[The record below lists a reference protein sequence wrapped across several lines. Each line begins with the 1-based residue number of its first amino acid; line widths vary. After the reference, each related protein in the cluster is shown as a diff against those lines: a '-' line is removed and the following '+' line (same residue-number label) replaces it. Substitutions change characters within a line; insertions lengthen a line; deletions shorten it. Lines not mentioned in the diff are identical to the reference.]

1 MLRLYQSLAI
11 VEVIHASI
19 GLVRSSVITTLIQIS
34 SRLFIVW
41 GIVYLLPE
49 VTRENFGVPLI
60 IISWS
65 IAEMVRYAYYMA
77 DICGVLSIYGF
88 ISNRDFRKS
97 LKIHFK
103 FLFQG
108 EILLVLGGIK
118 SLKETGKYSVNLP
131 NALNCSFSYL
141 VVLVVALIIYVPGSK
156 TMYTHMLRQRK
167 KILWKKD

>member
-1 MLRLYQSLAI
+1 
-11 VEVIHASI
+11 
-19 GLVRSSVITTLIQIS
+19 
-34 SRLFIVW
+34 
-41 GIVYLLPE
+41 
-49 VTRENFGVPLI
+49 
-60 IISWS
+60 
-65 IAEMVRYAYYMA
+65 MA
-77 DICGVLSIYGF
+77 DICGAKFRLLTWIRYSAFMVLYPTG
-88 ISNRDFRKS
+88 IS
-97 LKIHFK
+97 
-103 FLFQG
+103 G